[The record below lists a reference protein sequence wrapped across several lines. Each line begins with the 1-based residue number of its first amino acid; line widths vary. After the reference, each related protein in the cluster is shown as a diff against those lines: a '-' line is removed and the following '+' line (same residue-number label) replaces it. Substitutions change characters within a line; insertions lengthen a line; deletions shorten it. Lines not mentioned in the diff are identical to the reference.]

1 MLIQYIWV
9 GLCTVNRSII
19 IGAMIYLII
28 LGVLYLTNK
37 RKEFKV
43 RQIISAILLSIYTI
57 ALLKV
62 EDMRKLM
69 TF

>member
-1 MLIQYIWV
+1 MLIQYIWE
-9 GLCTVNRSII
+9 GSWTVNISII
-19 IGAMIYLII
+19 IEAIIYLII
-28 LGVLYLTNK
+28 LGMLYLTNK

-43 RQIISAILLSIYTI
+43 RQIISEILLSIHTI

>member
-1 MLIQYIWV
+1 MLIQYIWE
-9 GLCTVNRSII
+9 GSWTVSISII
-19 IGAMIYLII
+19 IEAIIYLII
-28 LGVLYLTNK
+28 LGMLYLTNK

-43 RQIISAILLSIYTI
+43 RQIISEILLSIDTI